1 MILEI
6 KNLNLFFKDKKK
18 DIQILKDVSFK
29 IEKNQCL
36 GILGESGSGKSMLW
50 KSIMGLL
57 DDNFK
62 IEGEVNF
69 QGISL
74 LDMNKEEKRLIRG
87 DKVTIIVQNPMTAFD
102 PLFTLGNQILETFQ
116 THTNKNKKEAEFL
129 AIDILEKMNIIEPL
143 EVLAK
148 YPHELSGGMLQRIM
162 IGLSIALNPSLII
175 ADEPTTAIDSLNQV
189 EIIKELKELR
199 EKLQLSMIFITHD
212 LHVLSQVADRIIVMR
227 DGSIVEEGLKEDII
241 NNPQNEQSRYLVQ
254 TQKQLFKRFDSC
266 VKRECEHAIETK

>member
-1 MILEI
+1 MILEV

-18 DIQILKDVSFK
+18 NIQILKDVSFK

-102 PLFTLGNQILETFQ
+102 PLFTLRNQILETFQ
-116 THTNKNKKEAEFL
+116 THTNKTKKEAEVL
-129 AIDILEKMNIIEPL
+129 AINILEKMNIIDPL
-143 EVLAK
+143 EVLKK

-189 EIIKELKELR
+189 EILKELKQLR

-212 LHVLSQVADRIIVMR
+212 LYVLSQVADRIIVMK

-241 NNPQNEQSRYLVQ
+241 NNPQNEQSKYLVK
-254 TQKQLFKRFDSC
+254 TQKQLFKRFDTC
-266 VKRECEHAIETK
+266 VKGECKHVIETK

>member
-1 MILEI
+1 MTLEV
-6 KNLNLFFKDKKK
+6 KNFNLFFKDKKQ
-18 DIQILKDVSFK
+18 DIQILKDISFK
-29 IEKNQCL
+29 IEENQCL

-62 IEGEVNF
+62 IEGEVIF

-74 LDMNKEEKRLIRG
+74 LNMSKEEKRLIRG

-102 PLFTLGNQILETFQ
+102 PLFTLESQIIETFQ
-116 THTNKNKKEAEFL
+116 THTNKNKKEAKTL
-129 AIDILEKMNIIEPL
+129 AIDILKKMNIIEPL
-143 EVLAK
+143 EVLKK

-162 IGLSIALNPSLII
+162 IGLSIALNPSLVI

-189 EIIKELKELR
+189 EILKELKQLR

-212 LHVLSQVADRIIVMR
+212 LHVLSQVADRIIVMK

-241 NNPQNEQSRYLVQ
+241 NNPQNEQSKYLVK
-254 TQKQLFKRFDSC
+254 TQKQLFKRFDTC
-266 VKRECEHAIETK
+266 VKGECEHVIETK